1 MSRAPRAVPRS
12 RTWLRVLVLLLALLV
27 PGAHAGL
34 TAAAPLAAP
43 ALAAETAEHDLTE
56 TVALR
61 TPTRPAPRTAAPLRP
76 CPLPAAPVPGGA
88 DGRRTAVPPRAP
100 HAPPA
105 LRSVVLR
112 C

>member
-34 TAAAPLAAP
+34 SAAAPLTAP
-43 ALAAETAEHDLTE
+43 AAVAGTAEHDLTD
-56 TVALR
+56 TVAPR
-61 TPTRPAPRTAAPLRP
+61 TPTRPAPRAAAPLRP
-76 CPLPAAPVPGGA
+76 CPLPATPAPEATG
-88 DGRRTAVPPRAP
+88 GRRTAVPPRAP

-105 LRSVVLR
+105 PRSVVLR